1 MDAVVYNLPFAEYLE
16 APGASKHR
24 LADLIDKSPRAM
36 REGESKPS
44 AAMDFGTLVHRL
56 VLEPDK
62 PVAVRPENANRA
74 SNDNRVA
81 WVDWLLSLGL
91 DKPEL
96 PDKRSMAPGQIL
108 DIAINALMAQL
119 EKRDILVATQQDMDK
134 AQRIRDAVLAAEVL
148 VADES
153 YTGAEL
159 FSDGDAEVSLFA
171 KDPETGVL
179 CKGRVDYL
187 PKQRGILLD
196 LKTAQDCA
204 YSEFARAAAKY
215 GYHLQDALYGRLAS
229 WALGGPIRPMLFVVV
244 SSEPPYDVAFY
255 ELDGVARLAGWQKI
269 RHALEIWRRC
279 ERTGKWPGVGWDW
292 DRGAYTIQT
301 LSLPKWAL

>member
-24 LADLIDKSPRAM
+24 LADLVDKSPRAM
-36 REGESKPS
+36 RESQRAPS
-44 AAMDFGTLVHRL
+44 AAMELGSLVHRL

-62 PVAVRPENANRA
+62 PVAWRPEEANRA
-74 SNDNRVA
+74 SNAGKEA

-91 DKPEL
+91 DEPPISE
-96 PDKRSMAPGQIL
+96 RATAPGKFL
-108 DIAINALMAQL
+108 DARINGLMAQL
-119 EKRDILVATQQDMDK
+119 EQRDVLVATQDAMDK
-134 AQRIRDAVLAAEVL
+134 AQRMRDAVLRAEIL
-148 VADES
+148 VADEL

-159 FSDGDAEVSLFA
+159 FSEGDAEVSLFHQ
-171 KDPETGVL
+171 DPETGVL

-187 PKQRGILLD
+187 PKQRGILID
-196 LKTAQDCA
+196 LKTAQDCS
-204 YSEFARAAAKY
+204 YSAFARDAARY

-229 WALGGPIRPMLFVVV
+229 WALNGPIRPMLFVVV
-244 SSEPPYDVAFY
+244 SSEPPHDVAFY

-292 DRGAYTIQT
+292 DNGAYVVQTI
-301 LSLPKWAL
+301 SLPKWAM